1 VIKVTTTR
9 RRFASPMARKTYG
22 MALGRWLGRV
32 ARTATE
38 HPKWVLGGWVLIAV
52 ALNLTG
58 PALEKVVQK
67 DATPFL
73 PSNSPSIRA
82 FDHMDGAFAGGKGKS
97 IAFVVLTGPG
107 FAQNPADQAYYRR
120 LVRALGSNDAHVAD
134 LQDYASRPDLQQAL
148 TSKDG
153 DATYVPVSLRHPVG
167 SPKADEDVSWVRLAV
182 RHDRPP
188 DLHAYVTGDVASIAD
203 LNSEINKSIARITF
217 VTVAIIIVIVL
228 LLYRSLILP
237 LVPLATIGV
246 ALLAARGLVSIFGR
260 SFLPVSTYTG
270 AFLTALVLGAGT
282 DYTIFLISR
291 FHEAMREGEHAGDA
305 VVTSVRR
312 IGPVVVA
319 SGFTVIIGSA
329 AMVLTKLALF
339 HTSGPAI
346 AVAVF
351 VTLLVGLTFTPA
363 MLGLLGDRVA
373 PPELRGKRRR
383 TGSDTR
389 WASVGSVVAR
399 RPLPVAVVTILL
411 LALLA
416 AFWPR
421 LHPSYDTR
429 ALVPAAVE
437 SSKGYDALDQ
447 HFPKSEVSPDYVV
460 VSDGH
465 DVSTPAG
472 LAVIEQAAATIERL
486 PGISAVRGI
495 TRPSGTPIPQAELS
509 NQLANV
515 GDKLGTA
522 GNQLTGSTAGVS
534 RLAGGANRLAAGSH
548 QLSHGTNQATDAV
561 GAFLAGLAQEDGGLR
576 AAARGTGAARRGAGA
591 LADGAHQLADALSSA
606 HRQTATAVHGLGAIY
621 AALSH
626 DNICTA
632 DPICAT
638 SRAGLRRIWVGE
650 RDRLLP
656 GLAQAANAARRI
668 GDGDAQLANGLRHL
682 QGGMQKAADG
692 IRQLAAGE
700 RTFRRKLGRLAGGAA
715 TLANGADRLPPGVH
729 DLTQASQ
736 QLAHGLAK
744 ASSYLEGTAQSTRA
758 AGISAF
764 YLPPGAL
771 NNPKL
776 ADARAYYLSPNGRT
790 TRLMVYSDD
799 GTSHIDD
806 ERAAMQLALRHTPM
820 SGANVE
826 VTGPTAVSDDIHHFA
841 DADLRLVAF
850 VTLAAVLLIL
860 IALLRA
866 IVAPLYLLASVL
878 LSYGAAMGL
887 SALFWQDLLGKPSD
901 FTMPLLAFVILVS
914 VGADYNILLM
924 SRVREES
931 ATATRAGVAR
941 AVTATGGV
949 ITSAGL
955 VFAGTF
961 IAMTSSPV
969 LGLVE
974 TGTGVAA
981 GLLIDTF
988 VVRSLLVPSV
998 AALLGPVNWWPGER
1012 NRSIAP
1018 SLAGL
1023 RVLDSDRDKADSPR
1037 AAS

>member
-1 VIKVTTTR
+1 
-9 RRFASPMARKTYG
+9 M
-22 MALGRWLGRV
+22 GRWLGRV
-32 ARTATE
+32 AGTATR
-38 HPKWVLGGWVLIAV
+38 HPKLVLGIWVLVAV

-73 PSNSPSIRA
+73 PGNSPSIQA
-82 FDHMDGAFAGGKGKS
+82 FDHMDAAFAGGKGES
-97 IAFVVLTGPG
+97 IAFVVLDGPG
-107 FAQNPADQAYYRR
+107 FAQSPTDQSYYRS
-120 LVRALGSNDAHVAD
+120 LVGKLTGNHDHVAD
-134 LQDYASRPDLQQAL
+134 LQDYASRPDLKQAL
-148 TSKDG
+148 TSQDG
-153 DATYVPVSLRHPVG
+153 NATYIPVSLRHPVG
-167 SPKADEDVSWVRLAV
+167 SPKADADVSWVRHTV
-182 RHDRPP
+182 QGNRPP

-203 LNSEINKSIARITF
+203 LNDQINKSIGLITF
-217 VTVAIIIVIVL
+217 VTVSIIIVIVL

-246 ALLAARGLVSIFGR
+246 ALLAARGLVSILGR

-291 FHEAMREGEHAGDA
+291 FHEAMRDGEKAKDA

-329 AMVLTKLALF
+329 AMVLTSLALF

-351 VTLLVGLTFTPA
+351 VTLLVGITFTPA
-363 MLGLLGDRVA
+363 LLGLLGDRVA
-373 PPELRGKRRR
+373 PPELRGKSRR

-389 WASVGSVVAR
+389 WATVGALVAR
-399 RPLPVAVVTILL
+399 RPLPIAVVSFLL

-429 ALVPAAVE
+429 ALVPAGVE
-437 SSKGYDALDQ
+437 SSKGYDALDG

-465 DVSTPAG
+465 DASTPAG
-472 LAVIEQAAATIERL
+472 LAVIEQAAATIARL
-486 PGISAVRGI
+486 PGIASVRGI
-495 TRPSGTPIPQAELS
+495 TRPSGAPIPQAELS
-509 NQLANV
+509 NQLATV
-515 GDKLGTA
+515 GNRLGSA
-522 GNQLTGSTAGVS
+522 GDRLTGSQSGVN
-534 RLAGGANRLAAGSH
+534 RLADGANRLADGSQ
-548 QLSHGTNQATDAV
+548 QLSHGAHRATDAV
-561 GAFLAGLAQEDGGLR
+561 DAFLAGLAQEHRGLH
-576 AAARGTGAARRGAGA
+576 AAVTGTSDARRGASA
-591 LADGAHQLADALSSA
+591 LADGAHQLADALRSA
-606 HRQTATAVHGLGAIY
+606 HRQTGDAVRGLGTIY
-621 AALSH
+621 TALAH
-626 DNICTA
+626 DDICTA

-638 SRAGLRRIWVGE
+638 SRAGLRRIWLGE
-650 RDRLLP
+650 RDKLLP
-656 GLAQAANAARRI
+656 GLARAADAAQRI
-668 GDGDAQLANGLRHL
+668 GDGDDTLAGGLRQLKHGL
-682 QGGMQKAADG
+682 HKAAGG
-692 IRQLAAGE
+692 IEQLAAGE
-700 RTFRRKLGRLAGGAA
+700 RTFRRKLGRLAGGA
-715 TLANGADRLPPGVH
+715 TRLANGADRLPPSVH
-729 DLTQASQ
+729 DLTQAAHR
-736 QLAHGLAK
+736 LADGLAK
-744 ASSYLEGTAQSTRA
+744 ASSYLKDTAHSTRA
-758 AGISAF
+758 AGVSAF

-771 NNPKL
+771 DNPKL
-776 ADARAYYLSPNGRT
+776 ADARAYYLSPDGQT
-790 TRLMVYSDD
+790 TRLMVYSSD
-799 GTSHIDD
+799 GKSHIDA
-806 ERAAMQLALRHTPM
+806 ERSAMQLALRHTPM
-820 SGANVE
+820 SDASIE
-826 VTGPTAVSDDIHHFA
+826 VTGPTAVSDDIHHLA
-841 DADLRLVAF
+841 NADLRLVAL

-860 IALLRA
+860 IVLLRA
-866 IVAPLYLLASVL
+866 LVAPLYLLGSVL

-887 SALFWQDLLGKPSD
+887 SALVWQDLLNKPID

-941 AVTATGGV
+941 AVAATGGV

-981 GLLIDTF
+981 GLLLDTF

-998 AALLGPVNWWPGER
+998 AALLGRANWWPGER
-1012 NRSIAP
+1012 KRSIAP
-1018 SLAGL
+1018 SLGGL
-1023 RVLDSDRDKADSPR
+1023 RRLPDRASAESPR

>member
-1 VIKVTTTR
+1 M
-9 RRFASPMARKTYG
+9 P
-22 MALGRWLGRV
+22 LGRWLGRV
-32 ARTATE
+32 ATTATRR
-38 HPKWVLGGWVLIAV
+38 PKWVLGIWVLIAV
-52 ALNLTG
+52 AVNLTG

-73 PSNSPSIRA
+73 PGNSPSIQA
-82 FDHMDGAFAGGKGKS
+82 LDHMDAAFASGKGES

-107 FAQNPADQAYYRR
+107 FAQNPTDQAYYRTVVSK
-120 LVRALGSNDAHVAD
+120 LANNDAHVAD
-134 LQDYASRPDLQQAL
+134 LQDYASRPDLKRAL

-153 DATYVPVSLRHPVG
+153 NATYIPVSLRHPVG
-167 SPKADEDVSWVRLAV
+167 SPKADADVSWVRQTV
-182 RHDRPP
+182 QDNRPP
-188 DLHAYVTGDVASIAD
+188 DLNAYVTGDVASITD
-203 LNSEINKSIARITF
+203 LNTQINKSIARITF

-291 FHEAMREGEHAGDA
+291 FHEAMREGESAKDA

-329 AMVLTKLALF
+329 AMVLTSLALF

-351 VTLLVGLTFTPA
+351 VTLLCGLTFTPA
-363 MLGLLGDRVA
+363 LLGLLGDRVA
-373 PPELRGKRRR
+373 PPELRGRQRR

-389 WASVGSVVAR
+389 WATVGSLVAR
-399 RPLPVAVVTILL
+399 RPLPIAVASFLL

-416 AFWPR
+416 MFWPR

-429 ALVPAAVE
+429 ALVPASVE
-437 SSKGYDALDQ
+437 SSQGYDALDQ

-472 LAVIEQAAATIERL
+472 LAVIEQAAATIARL
-486 PGISAVRGI
+486 PGITGVRGI
-495 TRPSGTPIPQAELS
+495 TRPSGTPIPQAELA
-509 NQLANV
+509 NQLSTV
-515 GDKLGTA
+515 GTKLGNA
-522 GNQLTGSTAGVS
+522 GNTLAGSNSGVS
-534 RLAGGANRLAAGSH
+534 RLANGANRLADGSQ
-548 QLSHGTNQATDAV
+548 QLSHGAHRATDAV
-561 GAFLAGLAQEDGGLR
+561 DSFLAGLAQEHQGLD
-576 AAARGTGAARRGAGA
+576 AATAGTGDAQQGASA
-591 LADGAHQLADALSSA
+591 LADGAHQLAAALRSA
-606 HRQTATAVHGLGAIY
+606 HRQTGVAVRGLGAIY
-621 AALSH
+621 TALSH

-638 SRAGLRRIWVGE
+638 SRAGLHRIWIGE
-650 RDRLLP
+650 RDKLLP
-656 GLAQAANAARRI
+656 GLAKAASAAQRI
-668 GDGDAQLANGLRHL
+668 GDGDGRLADGLQQLQQGLHKAANGI
-682 QGGMQKAADG
+682 Q
-692 IRQLAAGE
+692 QLAAGE
-700 RTFRRKLGRLAGGAA
+700 RTFQHKLGRLAGGASR
-715 TLANGADRLPPGVH
+715 LAQGADRLPPGVH
-729 DLTQASQ
+729 DLTQAAHK
-736 QLAHGLAK
+736 LAHGLAK
-744 ASSYLEGTAQSTRA
+744 ASSYLQGTAHSTRA

-776 ADARAYYLSPNGRT
+776 ADARAYYLAPDGRT

-799 GTSHIDD
+799 GKSHIDA
-806 ERAAMQLALRHTPM
+806 ERAAMQLALSHTPM
-820 SGANVE
+820 SDASVE
-826 VTGPTAVSDDIHHFA
+826 VTGPTAVSDDIHHLA
-841 DADLRLVAF
+841 DSDLRLVAL
-850 VTLAAVLLIL
+850 VTLTAVLLIL
-860 IALLRA
+860 IMLLRA
-866 IVAPLYLLASVL
+866 LVAPLYLLASVL

-887 SALFWQDLLGKPSD
+887 SALVWEDLLNKPID

-941 AVTATGGV
+941 AVAATGGV

-981 GLLIDTF
+981 GLLLDTF

-998 AALLGPVNWWPGER
+998 AALLGRANWWPGER

-1018 SLAGL
+1018 SLGGL
-1023 RVLDSDRDKADSPR
+1023 RRLPDRARADSPR

>member
-1 VIKVTTTR
+1 
-9 RRFASPMARKTYG
+9 
-22 MALGRWLGRV
+22 MALGRV
-32 ARTATE
+32 AQAATK
-38 HPKWVLGGWVLIAV
+38 HPKVVLLGWLLVAI

-73 PSNSPSIRA
+73 PANSPSIQA
-82 FDHMDGAFAGGKGKS
+82 FDHMDAAFAAGKGQS

-107 FAQNPADQAYYRR
+107 FVANPTDQAYYHN
-120 LVRALGSNDAHVAD
+120 LVDTLRSNDDHVAD
-134 LQDYASRPDLQQAL
+134 LQDYASRPDLRRAL

-153 DATYVPVSLRHPVG
+153 NATYVPVSLRHPVG
-167 SPKADEDVSWVRLAV
+167 SPKADGDVTWVRAAV
-182 RHDRPP
+182 QQHRPP
-188 DLHAYVTGDVASIAD
+188 DLDAYVTGDVASISD
-203 LNSEINKSIARITF
+203 LNTQINKSIGLITF

-246 ALLAARGLVSIFGR
+246 ALLAARGLVSILGR

-291 FHEAMREGEHAGDA
+291 FHEAMRAGEDA
-305 VVTSVRR
+305 RSAVITSVRR

-329 AMVLTKLALF
+329 AMIFTKLALF

-363 MLGLLGDRVA
+363 LLGLLGNRVA
-373 PPELRGKRRR
+373 PPELRGKPRR

-389 WASVGSVVAR
+389 WASIGALVAR
-399 RPLPVAVVTILL
+399 RPLPIAVSSFLL
-411 LALLA
+411 LAVLA

-421 LHPSYDTR
+421 LHASYDTR
-429 ALVPAAVE
+429 ALVPASVE

-447 HFPKSEVSPDYVV
+447 HFPKAEVSPDYVV

-465 DVSTPAG
+465 DVSSPAG
-472 LAVIEQAAATIERL
+472 LAVIEQAAATIARL
-486 PGISAVRGI
+486 PGVTAVRGI

-509 NQLANV
+509 HQLNLV
-515 GDKLGTA
+515 GAKLGTA
-522 GNQLTGSTAGVS
+522 GDQLSGSGSGVNRLSDGAS
-534 RLAGGANRLAAGSH
+534 RLAGGSHRLS
-548 QLSHGTNQATDAV
+548 SGTQRATDAV
-561 GAFLAGLAQEDGGLR
+561 DAFLAGLAQEHVGL
-576 AAARGTGAARRGAGA
+576 AGAESGTHAARRGADA
-591 LADGAHQLADALSSA
+591 LADGAHQLAGALRSA
-606 HRQTATAVHGLGAIY
+606 HDQTGVAVHGLGTIY
-621 AALSH
+621 TALSH
-626 DNICTA
+626 DSVCTA

-638 SRAGLRRIWVGE
+638 SRAGLRQIWIGE
-650 RDRLLP
+650 RDKLLP
-656 GLAQAANAARRI
+656 GLKQAANAAQRI
-668 GDGDAQLANGLRHL
+668 GDGDAHLADGLRQL
-682 QGGMQKAADG
+682 RRGLSRASDG
-692 IRQLAAGE
+692 IAQLAAGE
-700 RTFRRKLGRLAGGAA
+700 RTFRQKLHRLAGGAA
-715 TLANGADRLPPGVH
+715 ALAAGASQLPPGVH
-729 DLTQASQ
+729 DLRTAAQK
-736 QLAHGLAK
+736 LAHGLAQ
-744 ASSYLEGTAQSTRA
+744 ASSYLKSTARSTQA

-771 NNPKL
+771 DNPKL
-776 ADARAYYLSPNGRT
+776 ADARAYYLSPDGRT

-799 GTSHIDD
+799 GKSHIDA
-806 ERAAMQLALRHTPM
+806 ERQAMQLALRDTPM
-820 SGANVE
+820 SDARVE
-826 VTGPTAVSDDIHHFA
+826 VTGPTAVSDDIHHLA
-841 DADLRLVAF
+841 NSDLQLVAI
-850 VTLAAVLLIL
+850 VTLSAVFLIL
-860 IALLRA
+860 VLLLRA
-866 IVAPLYLLASVL
+866 LVAPIYLLASVL

-887 SALFWQDLLGKPSD
+887 SALFWQDLLGKPID

-931 ATATRAGVAR
+931 ATAARDGVAR
-941 AVTATGGV
+941 AVAATGGV

-981 GLLIDTF
+981 GLLLDTF
-988 VVRSLLVPSV
+988 VVRSLLVPAV
-998 AALLGPVNWWPGER
+998 AALLGRANWWPGER
-1012 NRSIAP
+1012 KRSIAP
-1018 SLAGL
+1018 P
-1023 RVLDSDRDKADSPR
+1023 LDGVRRLPPDRASAQSPR

>member
-1 VIKVTTTR
+1 
-9 RRFASPMARKTYG
+9 MG
-22 MALGRWLGRV
+22 LGRGLSRV
-32 ARTATE
+32 AGLAVRR
-38 HPKWVLGGWVLIAV
+38 PRWVLAGWVLIAI
-52 ALNLTG
+52 ALNMAG
-58 PALEKVVQK
+58 PQLEKVVQK

-73 PSNSPSIRA
+73 PASSPSIQA
-82 FDHMDGAFAGGKGKS
+82 FDHMDRAFAAGKGQS
-97 IAFVVLTGPG
+97 IAFVVLDGPG
-107 FAQNPADQAYYRR
+107 FAQDATDQAYYRDLIGR
-120 LVRALGSNDAHVAD
+120 LRAGDQHVAD
-134 LQDYASRPDLQQAL
+134 MQDYASRPDLKSSL

-153 DATYVPVSLRHPVG
+153 NATYIPVSLRHPVG
-167 SPKADEDVSWVRLAV
+167 SPKADEDVSWVRHTV
-182 RHDRPP
+182 EQHRPA
-188 DLHAYVTGDVASIAD
+188 DLHVYVTGDVASIAD
-203 LNSEINKSIARITF
+203 LNSQINKSIGLITF

-246 ALLAARGLVSIFGR
+246 ALLGARGLVSIFGR

-291 FHEAMREGEHAGDA
+291 FHESMRDGERARDA

-329 AMVLTKLALF
+329 AMVLTSLALF

-363 MLGLLGDRVA
+363 LLSVLGDRVA
-373 PPELRGKRRR
+373 PPELRGRPRPS
-383 TGSDTR
+383 GSDTR
-389 WASVGSVVAR
+389 WAAIGSLVAR
-399 RPLPVAVVTILL
+399 RPLPIAIASFLL
-411 LALLA
+411 LASLA

-429 ALVPAAVE
+429 ALVPTSTE
-437 SSKGYDALDQ
+437 SSQGYDALDQ

-460 VSDGH
+460 ISDGH
-465 DVSTPAG
+465 TLSTPEG
-472 LAVIEQAAATIERL
+472 LAVIEQAAATISRL
-486 PGISAVRGI
+486 PGITAVRGI
-495 TRPSGTPIPQAELS
+495 TRPAGTPIPQAELS
-509 NQLANV
+509 NQLATV
-515 GDKLGTA
+515 GDKLRSA
-522 GNQLTGSTAGVS
+522 G
-534 RLAGGANRLAAGSH
+534 H
-548 QLSHGTNQATDAV
+548 QLSGNGSGVTRLSDGATQLADGSHRVSHGAHRATDAV
-561 GAFLAGLAQEDGGLR
+561 DAFLTGLAREHRGLG
-576 AAARGTGAARRGAGA
+576 AAAQGTRDAGAGA
-591 LADGAHQLADALSSA
+591 DALAAGAHQLASALRSA
-606 HRQTATAVHGLGAIY
+606 HRQTRTAVIGLGSIY
-621 AALSH
+621 RALST
-626 DNICTA
+626 DQICTA

-638 SRAGLRRIWVGE
+638 SRAGLRRIWAGE
-650 RDRLLP
+650 RDKLLP
-656 GLAQAANAARRI
+656 GLSRAANAAQRI
-668 GDGDAQLANGLRHL
+668 GDGDTRLANGLRDL
-682 QGGMQKAADG
+682 KQGLDKAAGG
-692 IRQLAAGE
+692 IEQLAAGE
-700 RTFRRKLGRLAGGAA
+700 RRFQDKLGQLAGGAA
-715 TLANGADRLPPGVH
+715 ALANGADRLPPGVH
-729 DLTQASQ
+729 DLTQAAHK
-736 QLAHGLAK
+736 LARGLGK
-744 ASSYLEGTAQSTRA
+744 ASSYLKGTAQSTRA

-771 NNPKL
+771 DNLRL
-776 ADARAYYLSPNGRT
+776 ADARAYYLSPNGDT
-790 TRLMVYSDD
+790 TRLMVYSND
-799 GTSHIDD
+799 GKSHVDD
-806 ERAAMQLALRHTPM
+806 ERRAMQLALRDTPM
-820 SGANVE
+820 RDAGIA
-826 VTGPTAVSDDIHHFA
+826 VTGPTAVSDDIHNLA
-841 DADLRLVAF
+841 NSDLRLVAF

-860 IALLRA
+860 IGLLRA

-887 SALFWQDLLGKPSD
+887 SALIWQDLLNKPID

-931 ATATRAGVAR
+931 ATATREGVAR
-941 AVTATGGV
+941 AVAATGGV

-981 GLLIDTF
+981 GLLLDTF

-998 AALLGPVNWWPGER
+998 AAMLGRANWWPGDR
-1012 NRSIAP
+1012 KRSIAP
-1018 SLAGL
+1018 SLSGL
-1023 RVLDSDRDKADSPR
+1023 RRLPDRANVDSPR

>member
-1 VIKVTTTR
+1 MPLSRWLARVAHIATR
-9 RRFASPMARKTYG
+9 RP
-22 MALGRWLGRV
+22 L
-32 ARTATE
+32 
-38 HPKWVLGGWVLIAV
+38 WVLGGWVLVAV

-58 PALEKVVQK
+58 PQLEQVVQK

-73 PSNSPSIRA
+73 PASSPSIQA
-82 FDHMDGAFAGGKGKS
+82 FNHMDDAFADGKGQS
-97 IAFVVLTGPG
+97 IAFVVLNGPG
-107 FAQNPADQAYYRR
+107 FTQNPTDQAYYRH
-120 LVRALGSNDAHVAD
+120 LVDQLRASDDHVAD
-134 LQDYASRPDLQQAL
+134 MQDYVSRPDLKSAL

-153 DATYVPVSLRHPVG
+153 NATYLPVSLRHPVG
-167 SPKADEDVSWVRLAV
+167 SPKADEDVTWVRDTV
-182 RHDRPP
+182 QRDRPP

-203 LNSEINKSIARITF
+203 LNTAINKSIGVITF

-246 ALLAARGLVSIFGR
+246 ALLAARGLVSIFGQ

-291 FHEAMREGEHAGDA
+291 FHEAMREGEGAQAA

-329 AMVLTKLALF
+329 AMVLTSLALF

-363 MLGLLGDRVA
+363 LLSLMGNRVA
-373 PPELRGKRRR
+373 PPELRGKPRP
-383 TGSDTR
+383 TGSETR
-389 WASVGSVVAR
+389 WAAIGALVAR
-399 RPLPVAVVTILL
+399 RPLPIAVASFLL
-411 LALLA
+411 LAFLA

-429 ALVPAAVE
+429 ALVPSAAE
-437 SSKGYDALDQ
+437 SSQGYDALDR
-447 HFPKSEVSPDYVV
+447 HFAKSEVSPDYVV
-460 VSDGH
+460 VSDGRA
-465 DVSTPAG
+465 VSTPEG
-472 LAVIEQAAATIERL
+472 LAVIEQAAATIDRL
-486 PGISAVRGI
+486 PGITAVRGI
-495 TRPSGTPIPQAELS
+495 TRPAGTPIPQAELA
-509 NQLANV
+509 NQLATV

-522 GNQLTGSTAGVS
+522 GDQLTGSESGVA
-534 RLAGGANRLAAGSH
+534 RLATGANRLADGS
-548 QLSHGTNQATDAV
+548 QQISHGAHRATDAV
-561 GAFLAGLAQEDGGLR
+561 DRFLAGLAQEHRGLS
-576 AAARGTGAARRGAGA
+576 AAAAGTGDARRGADA
-591 LADGAHQLADALSSA
+591 LADGAHQLASALRSA
-606 HRQTATAVHGLGAIY
+606 HRQTKTAVVGLGSIY
-621 AALSH
+621 RALAADQL
-626 DNICTA
+626 CTA

-650 RDRLLP
+650 RDKLLP
-656 GLAQAANAARRI
+656 GLHRAADAAQRI
-668 GDGDAQLANGLRHL
+668 GDGDERLADGLRQLKSGL
-682 QGGMQKAADG
+682 QQATDG
-692 IRQLAAGE
+692 VEQLAAGE
-700 RTFRRKLGRLAGGAA
+700 RKFQRKLSRLAGGAA
-715 TLANGADRLPPGVH
+715 ALANGADRLPPGVH
-729 DLTQASQ
+729 DLTQAAHK
-736 QLAHGLAK
+736 LARGLGK
-744 ASSYLEGTAQSTRA
+744 ASSYLKGTAQSTRA

-771 NNPKL
+771 DDPKL
-776 ADARAYYLSPNGRT
+776 ADARAYYVSPDGST
-790 TRLMVYSDD
+790 TRLMVYSAD
-799 GTSHIDD
+799 GKSHVDD
-806 ERAAMQLALRHTPM
+806 ERRAMEFALRDTPM
-820 SGANVE
+820 SDAHVE
-826 VTGPTAVSDDIHHFA
+826 VTGPTAVSDDIH
-841 DADLRLVAF
+841 DLANSDLKLVAF

-860 IALLRA
+860 MVLLRA

-887 SALFWQDLLGKPSD
+887 SALFWQDLLGKPID
-901 FTMPLLAFVILVS
+901 FTMPLLGFVILVS

-941 AVTATGGV
+941 AVAATGGV

-981 GLLIDTF
+981 GLLLDTF
-988 VVRSLLVPSV
+988 VVRSLLVPSI
-998 AALLGPVNWWPGER
+998 AAMLGRANWWPGER
-1012 NRSIAP
+1012 KRSIAP
-1018 SLAGL
+1018 SLTGL
-1023 RVLDSDRDKADSPR
+1023 RALGSERESADSPR

>member
-1 VIKVTTTR
+1 M
-9 RRFASPMARKTYG
+9 P
-22 MALGRWLGRV
+22 LGRWLARV
-32 ARTATE
+32 AGAAVRR
-38 HPKWVLGGWVLIAV
+38 PRWVLAAWVLVAV
-52 ALNLTG
+52 AVNLAG
-58 PALEKVVQK
+58 PQLEKVVQK

-73 PSNSPSIRA
+73 PASSPSIQA
-82 FDHMDGAFAGGKGKS
+82 FDHMDRAFAAGKGQS
-97 IAFVVLTGPG
+97 IAFVVLNGPG
-107 FAQNPADQAYYRR
+107 FAQDPVDQAYYRDLIGQLR
-120 LVRALGSNDAHVAD
+120 TNDVHVAD
-134 LQDYASRPDLQQAL
+134 LQDYVSRPDLKQSL

-153 DATYVPVSLRHPVG
+153 DATYIPVSLRHPVG
-167 SPKADEDVSWVRLAV
+167 SPKADEDVSWVRHTV
-182 RHDRPP
+182 RQHRPA
-188 DLHAYVTGDVASIAD
+188 DLHAYVTGDVASITD
-203 LNSEINKSIARITF
+203 LNTQINKSIGVITF
-217 VTVAIIIVIVL
+217 VTVAIIILIVL
-228 LLYRSLILP
+228 MLYRSLILP

-291 FHEAMREGEHAGDA
+291 FHEAMRGGESARDA

-319 SGFTVIIGSA
+319 SGLTVIIGSA
-329 AMVLTKLALF
+329 AMVLTSLALF

-363 MLGLLGDRVA
+363 LLSILGDRVA
-373 PPELRGKRRR
+373 PPELRGRPRP

-389 WASVGSVVAR
+389 WAAVGSLVAR
-399 RPLPVAVVTILL
+399 RPLPIAVASFLL

-429 ALVPAAVE
+429 ALVPASTE
-437 SSKGYDALDQ
+437 SSQGYDALDR

-460 VSDGH
+460 ISDGH
-465 DVSTPAG
+465 DVATPEG
-472 LAVIEQAAATIERL
+472 LAVIEQAAATINRL
-486 PGISAVRGI
+486 PGITGVRGI

-509 NQLANV
+509 NQLATV
-515 GDKLGTA
+515 GDKLGSA
-522 GNQLTGSTAGVS
+522 GGQLTGSDSGV
-534 RLAGGANRLAAGSH
+534 NRLADGATRLANGS
-548 QLSHGTNQATDAV
+548 QQVSHGAHRATDAV
-561 GAFLAGLAQEDGGLR
+561 DAFLAGLAQEHRGLGS
-576 AAARGTGAARRGAGA
+576 AAHGTGDARAGA
-591 LADGAHQLADALSSA
+591 DALAAGAHQLASALHSA
-606 HRQTATAVHGLGAIY
+606 HRQTKVAVSGLGSIY
-621 AALSH
+621 RALSA
-626 DNICTA
+626 DQICTA
-632 DPICAT
+632 DAICAT
-638 SRAGLRRIWVGE
+638 SRAGLRRIWVNE
-650 RDRLLP
+650 RDKLLP
-656 GLAQAANAARRI
+656 GLSQAANAAQRI
-668 GDGDAQLANGLRHL
+668 SNGDTRLAGGLRDL
-682 QGGMQKAADG
+682 QQGLHKAADG
-692 IRQLAAGE
+692 IDRLAAGE
-700 RTFRRKLGRLAGGAA
+700 RRFQDKLGQLAGGAA
-715 TLANGADRLPPGVH
+715 ALADGADRLPPGVR
-729 DLTQASQ
+729 DLTNAAHK
-736 QLAHGLAK
+736 LARGLGR
-744 ASSYLEGTAQSTRA
+744 ASSYLKGTAQSTRA

-771 NNPKL
+771 NDPRL
-776 ADARAYYLSPNGRT
+776 ADARAYYLSPDGRT

-799 GTSHIDD
+799 GKSHVDD
-806 ERAAMQLALRHTPM
+806 ERRAMQLALRDTPM
-820 SGANVE
+820 SDASIA
-826 VTGPTAVSDDIHHFA
+826 VTGPTAVSDDIHHLA
-841 DADLRLVAF
+841 DSDLRLVAL

-860 IALLRA
+860 VMLLRA
-866 IVAPLYLLASVL
+866 LVAPLYLLASVL

-887 SALFWQDLLGKPSD
+887 SALFWQDLMGKPID

-941 AVTATGGV
+941 AVAATGGV

-981 GLLIDTF
+981 GLLLDTF

-998 AALLGPVNWWPGER
+998 AAMLGRANWWPGER
-1012 NRSIAP
+1012 KRSIAP
-1018 SLAGL
+1018 SLTGL
-1023 RVLDSDRDKADSPR
+1023 RRLPDRASADSPQ
-1037 AAS
+1037 AAP

>member
-1 VIKVTTTR
+1 MPLSRWLARVADIATR
-9 RRFASPMARKTYG
+9 RP
-22 MALGRWLGRV
+22 RWI
-32 ARTATE
+32 
-38 HPKWVLGGWVLIAV
+38 LGGWVLVAI

-73 PSNSPSIRA
+73 PASSPSIQAFDRMDRA
-82 FDHMDGAFAGGKGKS
+82 FAEGKGES
-97 IAFVVLTGPG
+97 IAFVVLNGPG
-107 FAQNPADQAYYRR
+107 FAANPTDQGYYRG
-120 LVRALGSNDAHVAD
+120 LVDKLRAGDDHVAD
-134 LQDYASRPDLQQAL
+134 MQDYGSRPDLKQAL

-153 DATYVPVSLRHPVG
+153 NATYIPVSLRHPVG
-167 SPKADEDVSWVRLAV
+167 SPKADEDVTWVRQTV
-182 RHDRPP
+182 QQDRPP

-203 LNSEINKSIARITF
+203 LNDEINKSIGLITF
-217 VTVAIIIVIVL
+217 VTVAIIILIVL

-291 FHEAMREGEHAGDA
+291 FHEAMREGDRARDA

-329 AMVLTKLALF
+329 AMVLTSLALF

-351 VTLLVGLTFTPA
+351 MTLLVGLTFTPA
-363 MLGLLGDRVA
+363 LLSMLGNRVA
-373 PPELRGKRRR
+373 PPELRGKQRR

-389 WASVGSVVAR
+389 WAAVGALVAR
-399 RPLPVAVVTILL
+399 RPLPIAVASFLL
-411 LALLA
+411 LAFLA

-429 ALVPAAVE
+429 ALVPASVE
-437 SSKGYDALDQ
+437 SSRGYDALDR
-447 HFPKSEVSPDYVV
+447 HFAKSEVSPDYVV
-460 VSDGH
+460 VSDGPA
-465 DVSTPAG
+465 VSTPEG
-472 LAVIEQAAATIERL
+472 LAVIEQAAATINRL
-486 PGISAVRGI
+486 PGITAVRGI
-495 TRPSGTPIPQAELS
+495 TRPAGTPIPQAELS
-509 NQLANV
+509 NQLARV
-515 GDKLGTA
+515 GTKLGNA
-522 GNQLTGSTAGVS
+522 GDQLTGSGSGVS
-534 RLAGGANRLAAGSH
+534 RLANGADRLADGS
-548 QLSHGTNQATDAV
+548 QQVSHGAHRATDAV
-561 GAFLAGLAQEDGGLR
+561 DVFLAGLAQEHRGL
-576 AAARGTGAARRGAGA
+576 AAAVDGTGDARGGAETLAA
-591 LADGAHQLADALSSA
+591 GAHQLAGALRSA
-606 HRQTATAVHGLGAIY
+606 HRQTKVAVSGLGSIY
-621 AALSH
+621 RALSA
-626 DNICTA
+626 DQVCTA

-638 SRAGLRRIWVGE
+638 SRAGLRRIWLGE
-650 RDRLLP
+650 RDELLP
-656 GLAQAANAARRI
+656 GLHKAANAAQRI
-668 GDGDAQLANGLRHL
+668 SVGDARLADGLHDL
-682 QGGMQKAADG
+682 QTGLQKAAKG
-692 IRQLAAGE
+692 VEQLAAGE
-700 RTFRRKLGRLAGGAA
+700 REFQRKLGRLAGGAGA
-715 TLANGADRLPPGVH
+715 LANGANQLPPGVH
-729 DLTQASQ
+729 DLTQAADK
-736 QLAHGLAK
+736 LARGLGK
-744 ASSYLEGTAQSTRA
+744 ASSYLKGTAQSTRA

-771 NNPKL
+771 DDPKL
-776 ADARAYYLSPNGRT
+776 ADARAYYLSPDGRT

-799 GTSHIDD
+799 GTSHVDD
-806 ERAAMQLALRHTPM
+806 ERQAMALALRDTPM
-820 SGANVE
+820 SDANIA
-826 VTGPTAVSDDIHHFA
+826 VTGPTAVSDDIHHLA
-841 DADLRLVAF
+841 NADLKLVAI

-860 IALLRA
+860 ILLLRA

-887 SALFWQDLLGKPSD
+887 SALFWQDLLHKPID
-901 FTMPLLAFVILVS
+901 FTMPLLGFVILVS

-941 AVTATGGV
+941 AVAATGGV

-981 GLLIDTF
+981 GLLLDTF
-988 VVRSLLVPSV
+988 VVRSLLVPSI
-998 AALLGPVNWWPGER
+998 AALLGRANWWPGER

-1018 SLAGL
+1018 SLTGL
-1023 RVLDSDRDKADSPR
+1023 RTLGRDRDSADRPR